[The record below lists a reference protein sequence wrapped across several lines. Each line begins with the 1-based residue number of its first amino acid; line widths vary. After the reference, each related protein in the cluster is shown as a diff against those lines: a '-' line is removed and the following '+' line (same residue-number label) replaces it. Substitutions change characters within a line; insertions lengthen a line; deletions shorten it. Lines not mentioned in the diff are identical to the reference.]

1 MKRIFQTLVLGLV
14 LLLLFTGYKTLT
26 FTSRQIQVGT
36 IDLIP
41 VEDQVIDR
49 FAQALTIKT
58 ISPENE
64 SDFDSLAFFQF
75 NDYLKTSFPLADS
88 LLEKKSF
95 NHFSHL
101 YQWKGSDPNL
111 NPVILMAHLD
121 VVPVI
126 EENLPDWKQP
136 PFEGKIVND
145 TLWGRGTIDD
155 KIGVIG
161 LLEATE
167 ALLSSGFQPKRALYL
182 SFGHDEEI
190 GGLRGAK
197 VIVEHLK
204 AQGLKHNLS

>member
-14 LLLLFTGYKTLT
+14 LLLLFMGYKTLT

-36 IDLIP
+36 VDLIP

-95 NHFSHL
+95 KHFSHL
-101 YQWKGSDPNL
+101 YQWKGS
-111 NPVILMAHLD
+111 NP
-121 VVPVI
+121 
-126 EENLPDWKQP
+126 
-136 PFEGKIVND
+136 
-145 TLWGRGTIDD
+145 
-155 KIGVIG
+155 
-161 LLEATE
+161 
-167 ALLSSGFQPKRALYL
+167 LSLI
-182 SFGHDEEI
+182 HI
-190 GGLRGAK
+190 
-197 VIVEHLK
+197 
-204 AQGLKHNLS
+204 